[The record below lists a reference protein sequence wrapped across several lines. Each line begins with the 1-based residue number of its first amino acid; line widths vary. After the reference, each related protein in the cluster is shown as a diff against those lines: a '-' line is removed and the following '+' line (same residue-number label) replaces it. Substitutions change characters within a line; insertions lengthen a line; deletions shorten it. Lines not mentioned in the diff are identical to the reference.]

1 MNHETIQPCT
11 MEHLERYGQIY
22 AEAFSGE
29 PWNDPWKA
37 EDAVIHVREL
47 LESKRAYGLEYLVDG
62 EVAGFILGTSMLFH
76 YGRTFEIN
84 DLAVAPQYQKRG
96 IGAKLLETCIEHVK
110 AQGMAGIHLITA
122 GEGILPAFYEKYGFT
137 KEHEVILMGL
147 EL

>member
-47 LESKRAYGLEYLVDG
+47 LESKQAYGLEYLVDG
-62 EVAGFILGTSMLFH
+62 EVAGFILGTSIESCEASQTGQFRVNYEH
-76 YGRTFEIN
+76 RC
-84 DLAVAPQYQKRG
+84 
-96 IGAKLLETCIEHVK
+96 ETLK
-110 AQGMAGIHLITA
+110 KFQ
-122 GEGILPAFYEKYGFT
+122 FRKWRYELY
-137 KEHEVILMGL
+137 V
-147 EL
+147 